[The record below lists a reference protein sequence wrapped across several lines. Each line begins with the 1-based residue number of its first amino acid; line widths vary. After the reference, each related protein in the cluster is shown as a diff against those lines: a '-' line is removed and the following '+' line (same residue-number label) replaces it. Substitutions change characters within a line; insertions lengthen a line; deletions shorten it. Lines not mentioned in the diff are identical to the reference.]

1 MNDIDQFKKMVCWLD
16 CYHLTDFCYLLKKI
30 LRLVKNHMSLH
41 TYLLN
46 IHWDSMLWHF
56 GRLGGKKAKT
66 ISKQILST
74 HD

>member
-16 CYHLTDFCYLLKKI
+16 CYHLTDFCDLLKKI
-30 LRLVKNHMSLH
+30 LRLVKIRCLCTL

-56 GRLGGKKAKT
+56 GRFGEKSNNNIKT
-66 ISKQILST
+66 NT
-74 HD
+74 